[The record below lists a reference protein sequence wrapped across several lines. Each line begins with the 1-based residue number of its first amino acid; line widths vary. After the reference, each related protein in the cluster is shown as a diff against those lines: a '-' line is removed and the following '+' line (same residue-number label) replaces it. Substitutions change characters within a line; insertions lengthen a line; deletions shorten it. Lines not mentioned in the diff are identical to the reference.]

1 MLLSYALALQKQN
14 RFKYNLIVNNKKD
27 EKISN
32 KHKNEKISNK
42 HKKHNV
48 INKLKQFTK
57 VVNK

>member
-32 KHKNEKISNK
+32 KHK
-42 HKKHNV
+42 KHNV
-48 INKLKQFTK
+48 INKLKKSTK